1 METLRPDDGYW
12 SKTDSSF
19 GFAKHI
25 PRRILDLDD
34 AREVSD
40 NLKYATTGDTH
51 AKIRIRVDEK
61 LVDVRRT
68 VTGLSRDSGK
78 IS

>member
-34 AREVSD
+34 AREVSA

-51 AKIRIRVDEK
+51 AKIRISVDEK
-61 LVDVRRT
+61 LVNVRRT
-68 VTGLSRDSGK
+68 VTGRGRNSGQVP
-78 IS
+78 

>member
-1 METLRPDDGYW
+1 METLRPDDGCW
-12 SKTDSSF
+12 KKTDSS
-19 GFAKHI
+19 FAKHI

-51 AKIRIRVDEK
+51 AKIRISVSK
-61 LVDVRRT
+61 KPCDV
-68 VTGLSRDSGK
+68 
-78 IS
+78 